1 MSKIHVDFIRGK
13 VVESSHQVKV
23 LITNTKGK
31 TLLSTN
37 NDNDSFYPRSSIK
50 IFQAI
55 PFAMSNAIKN
65 YRLSS
70 KHIAL
75 ACASHKGEKFHI
87 RELEKWISKINLKTN
102 NLQCG
107 IHGPLDKKASEKII
121 YSRKKFNELH
131 NNCAGKHLGMLSSCL
146 VNNYRITDYL
156 DYDHILQKNIRKI
169 FNQFTET
176 KLLKK
181 NFSLDGCSAPQYS
194 FKIKYISK
202 ALNNLIKSYNN
213 KYEFTEQVRTL
224 INSVLENPEY
234 IGGTSSFDTKVM
246 KATKG
251 KIFCKNGAE
260 GVFLFADIQKEIS
273 GVIKIKDGNERAIP
287 ITLINIFKKLKI
299 MNKKELKRLEKKE
312 KFELQNHAG
321 KKIGQIS
328 ITMK

>member
-13 VVESSHQVKV
+13 KVESTHQVKALV
-23 LITNTKGK
+23 TNIDGK
-31 TLLSTN
+31 ILLSTN
-37 NDNDSFYPRSSIK
+37 NDNEFFFPRSSIK

-65 YRLSS
+65 YKLNN

-75 ACASHKGEKFHI
+75 ACASHKGEKIHI
-87 RELEKWISKINLKTN
+87 RELQKWISKINLKTK

-146 VNNYRITDYL
+146 VNNHRITDYL

-202 ALNNLIKSYNN
+202 ALNNLIKSYKNN
-213 KYEFTEQVRTL
+213 YEFTEQVRTL

-234 IGGTSSFDTKVM
+234 IGGTSSFDTKVI
-246 KATKG
+246 KASKG

-260 GVFLFADIQKEIS
+260 GVFLFVDIQKEIS
-273 GVIKIKDGNERAIP
+273 GVIKITDGNERAIP
-287 ITLINIFKKLKI
+287 IVIINILKKLKI
-299 MNKKELKRLEKKE
+299 MSKEELKNLEKKE

-321 KKIGQIS
+321 KKIGRVSFI
-328 ITMK
+328 MK

>member
-13 VVESSHQVKV
+13 VVESSHQVKA

-37 NDNDSFYPRSSIK
+37 NDNDFFYPRSSIK

-131 NNCAGKHLGMLSSCL
+131 NNCAGKHLGMLTSCL
-146 VNNYRITDYL
+146 VNNHSITNYL
-156 DYDHILQKNIRKI
+156 DYNHTHQRNIRKI
-169 FNQFTET
+169 LNKFTET
-176 KLLKK
+176 KLSKK

-202 ALNNLIKSYNN
+202 ALNNLIKSYKNN
-213 KYEFTEQVRTL
+213 YHYTEQVRIL
-224 INSVLENPEY
+224 VDSILENPEF
-234 IGGTSSFDTKVM
+234 IGGTASFDTKVI
-246 KATKG
+246 KASKG
-251 KIFCKNGAE
+251 KIFCKSGAE
-260 GVFLFADIQKEIS
+260 GVFLFVDIQKEIS
-273 GVIKIKDGNERAIP
+273 GVIKITDGNERAIP
-287 ITLINIFKKLKI
+287 IAIIKIFKKLKI
-299 MNKKELKRLEKKE
+299 MNTEELKNLEKKE
-312 KFELQNHAG
+312 KFELENHAG

-328 ITMK
+328 LIMK